1 MLRLPRLGDESHS
14 YSSTDTLPAPRE
26 PMWSQCLGTALGSPA
41 ASLTTMKAALR
52 ECQSALVPLIYFRKE
67 KVTPGEQR

>member
-1 MLRLPRLGDESHS
+1 
-14 YSSTDTLPAPRE
+14 
-26 PMWSQCLGTALGSPA
+26 MWSQCLGTALGSPA

-52 ECQSALVPLIYFRKE
+52 ECQSALVPLIYFTKE